1 MIQYNEVAAVSGKP
15 GLYKVIKPTRSGVI
29 LESLDDKKSK
39 LVVGGN
45 QRVSILSEISIY
57 TMTEE
62 GTVNLETVLKKV
74 EKEFK
79 GDLGVDQTADNEELK
94 AFMKHVLPEF
104 DEDKVYPSDIKKL
117 INWYHLIRSNAP
129 ELLEETK
136 EESTSEKK

>member
-1 MIQYNEVAAVSGKP
+1 MKYNEVAAVSGKP
-15 GLYKVIKPTRSGVI
+15 GLYKVVKPTRSGVI
-29 LESLDDKKSK
+29 LESLDEKKAK
-39 LVVGGN
+39 LIVGGN

-62 GTVNLETVLKKV
+62 GTIGLESVMKNV

-79 GDLGVDQTADNEELK
+79 GDLGIDQSADSDELK

-117 INWYHLIRSNAP
+117 INWYHIIKNNAP
-129 ELLEETK
+129 EMLEEGQ
-136 EESTSEKK
+136 EETSEEK

>member
-79 GDLGVDQTADNEELK
+79 GDLGIDQTADNEELK

-117 INWYHLIRSNAP
+117 INWYHLLKSNAP

-136 EESTSEKK
+136 EESTSGKN

>member
-79 GDLGVDQTADNEELK
+79 GDLGIDQTADNEELK

-117 INWYHLIRSNAP
+117 INWYHLLKSNAP

-136 EESTSEKK
+136 EESTSEKN